1 MSNTEIEFDDF
12 DDSEKLEI
20 EFEDEN
26 DSTDGI
32 EEILPVTATAECS
45 KMQQNQHQILKIQ
58 IFSSGYKK
66 DILSRYSNHKP
77 QAKEQAKE
85 KEQEKK
91 DSSDDEDD
99 NKLAIYSDIEDNIEN
114 DKNEVTEVTEITEV
128 IEISDDEIIIIDDDN
143 ISDSVIVIKE
153 EPDTYEIDLETIKTS
168 KTIESIDEINE
179 KNTSRLNAIKTSDIY
194 VTYLKN
200 KNYLKY
206 VLTDKSYFSINKKT
220 VIEYKEKIKNSKS
233 DFETAL
239 YKRNILSY
247 EKLINDEE
255 EKYDKTYMWNK
266 ANESTF
272 KNLEN
277 KINELERLQKFGI
290 DKLKELK
297 QIEDQRILQEKKQQE
312 EKRFQNIIQNN
323 NRFIIML
330 DSKINYFTLNSKP
343 HPIMYD
349 NFIDIWMKEIHSCI
363 SFYEQKSYFGFMTNN
378 DVILYYISDLNKY
391 SKLFSNILCAIFKLS
406 TYNHKNNMFHNSIWN
421 SSHILYILFITSE
434 HIFNNNINTNI
445 PLFSVT
451 DSLLLQKLCN
461 IIEKAN
467 CDINEIFINQD
478 LQNEFRLTII
488 ETVKFCKILLL
499 HFLVSKNIEIN
510 IPLKSFPFP
519 PYITQ
524 NITKD
529 LSNIN
534 IQEKRKA
541 EEMSSSSTE
550 ESSSYSS
557 EPKKI
562 CI

>member
-1 MSNTEIEFDDF
+1 MSNTEIEFDD
-12 DDSEKLEI
+12 DETLEI

-32 EEILPVTATAECS
+32 EEILPVTTTTVECA
-45 KMQQNQHQILKIQ
+45 KMQHNQHQILKTQ
-58 IFSSGYKK
+58 MSSNGYKK
-66 DILSRYSNHKP
+66 DILNRYSNPKP
-77 QAKEQAKE
+77 QEKTKEE
-85 KEQEKK
+85 EKK

-99 NKLAIYSDIEDNIEN
+99 NQLEICSDIEDDIED
-114 DKNEVTEVTEITEV
+114 DKNEG
-128 IEISDDEIIIIDDDN
+128 IEISDDEIIVIDYDDD
-143 ISDSVIVIKE
+143 DTKKVIVIKE
-153 EPDTYEIDLETIKTS
+153 EPDTYEIDLETIKTA
-168 KTIESIDEINE
+168 KTIESIDEIKQN
-179 KNTSRLNAIKTSDIY
+179 NTSILNAIKTSNVY

-200 KNYLKY
+200 EKYLKY
-206 VLTDKSYFSINKKT
+206 IIREKSYFSKNKKNL
-220 VIEYKEKIKNSKS
+220 IEYKEKIKNSKN

-239 YKRNILSY
+239 YRKNISKI
-247 EKLINDEE
+247 EKKINIEE

-266 ANESTF
+266 DNETTF

-312 EKRFQNIIQNN
+312 EQRIQNIIQTN

-330 DSKINYFTLNSKP
+330 DCRINYFTLNSKP
-343 HPIMYD
+343 EPITSE
-349 NFIDIWMKEIHSCI
+349 NFIDNWKKQLHLYI

-406 TYNHKNNMFHNSIWN
+406 TYNKNNMFHNSIWN

-461 IIEKAN
+461 IIAKAN

-478 LQNEFRLTII
+478 LQNEFRLIII
-488 ETVKFCKILLL
+488 EILKFCNTLLL

-524 NITKD
+524 GITKQ
-529 LSNIN
+529 LSNTN
-534 IQEKRKA
+534 IPEKRKA
-541 EEMSSSSTE
+541 EEMSSSSIEE
-550 ESSSYSS
+550 ESSSS
-557 EPKKI
+557 EPKKV